1 MKKAIAVVMI
11 LILIVG
17 MLSIFNNVYATE
29 ETSVIDETTES
40 KLVELK
46 SNMANSLEDYQRKIW
61 IRYLWISSI
70 HIKLSK
76 NL

>member
-17 MLSIFNNVYATE
+17 MLSIFNNVYAAE
-29 ETSVIDETTES
+29 ETSAIDATTES

-46 SNMANSLEDYQRKIW
+46 SNMANSLEDYQEKYGSDVYRTC
-61 IRYLWISSI
+61 SI
-70 HIKLSK
+70 HFKYC
-76 NL
+76 

>member
-17 MLSIFNNVYATE
+17 MLSIFNNVYAAE

-46 SNMANSLEDYQRKIW
+46 SNMANSLEDYQEKYGSDAYRT
-61 IRYLWISSI
+61 SSI
-70 HIKLSK
+70 HFKYS
-76 NL
+76 

>member
-46 SNMANSLEDYQRKIW
+46 QIW
-61 IRYLWISSI
+61 QTR
-70 HIKLSK
+70 
-76 NL
+76 

>member
-17 MLSIFNNVYATE
+17 MLSIFNNVYAAE
-29 ETSVIDETTES
+29 SNSVLDETTES

-46 SNMANSLEDYQRKIW
+46 SNMANSLEDYQEKYGSDAYRIC
-61 IRYLWISSI
+61 SI
-70 HIKLSK
+70 YIKYC
-76 NL
+76 